1 MAAAPP
7 VEPWELDGS
16 FQLPQG
22 VDPAVLTEARVA
34 ATGILWALSGRRY
47 GTRISKV
54 RPILGSCSVAPWW
67 QTRVYSSL
75 DPWSNGYGFMPVS
88 CGACGGGGACHCD
101 PSIFKLSSKAHEV
114 SGVKVDGT
122 TLDPSEWE
130 LVESRWLRRIDG
142 AWPRCQNPDLPD
154 TEAGTMSFVLRWG
167 PLPPATSKTAMA
179 KLTAELVKAKV
190 NDKTCELPSRVQS
203 VARQGIS
210 FALLDPMT
218 FLDEGK
224 TGMYLVDQFLVVA
237 NPSGSKRPPGIWRAD
252 A

>member
-47 GTRISKV
+47 GTRVSKV
-54 RPILGSCSVAPWW
+54 RPVLGNCPVVPWW
-67 QTRVYSSL
+67 QTRVFTAL
-75 DPWSNGYGFMPVS
+75 DPYASGYGYMSVT
-88 CGACGGGGACHCD
+88 CGACGSAGCHCNAG
-101 PSIFKLSSKAHEV
+101 IIKLSSKAHEV

-122 TLDPSEWE
+122 TLDDDEWE
-130 LVESRWLRRIDG
+130 LVDSRWLRRLEG
-142 AWPRCQNPDLPD
+142 SWPRCQNPDLPD
-154 TEAGTMSFVLRWG
+154 TEVGTMSFVMRWG
-167 PLPPATSKTAMA
+167 SLPPATSKTAMS
-179 KLTAELVKAKV
+179 KLTAELVKLRTG
-190 NDKTCELPSRVQS
+190 DKTCELPSRVQS
-203 VARQGIS
+203 VARQGVS
-210 FALLDPMT
+210 FTLLDPMT

-224 TGMYLVDQFLVVA
+224 TGVYLIDQFIVVA